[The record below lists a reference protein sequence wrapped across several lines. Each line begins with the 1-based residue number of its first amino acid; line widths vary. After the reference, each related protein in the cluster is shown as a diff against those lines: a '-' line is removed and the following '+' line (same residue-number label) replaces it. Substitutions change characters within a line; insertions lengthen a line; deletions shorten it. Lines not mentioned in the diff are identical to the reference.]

1 MIVRDKAIADMI
13 YPIIAANI
21 PFRIEFDQIYRLYYS
36 QRGNFMMSEKIK
48 PISYLK
54 AHASEIVRK
63 VAENRSTVI
72 ITQNGEAKAIIQDIH
87 VYEDMQESL
96 ALLKI
101 LAGSSNQ
108 IKKGEIKKS
117 EEVFE
122 NLETRISQYHNEK

>member
-1 MIVRDKAIADMI
+1 
-13 YPIIAANI
+13 
-21 PFRIEFDQIYRLYYS
+21 
-36 QRGNFMMSEKIK
+36 MSEKIK

-54 AHASEIVRK
+54 AHASEIVRN
-63 VAENRSTVI
+63 VAENRNTII